1 MKRNL
6 SLQNNK
12 NLILIIILLLIS
24 NKIKSLDNY
33 NISFLGNKQ
42 YNGMQLGSI
51 WGYTDTIH
59 GKEYALVGASKG
71 LSIVDITNAPS
82 LQQVTF
88 DTTSNTIWHEI
99 KTYKNYAY
107 MVHDGNN
114 SRNEGLVIVD
124 LSYLPDSTKRY
135 NFKGNGSNITLTTQH
150 TIFIDENGF
159 LYLNGGGVVVN
170 GTTVN
175 GTAIFDLNPNPLHPL
190 YVGKA
195 SIRYVHDCYVR
206 NNVLY
211 QAHSNSPNSNK
222 FSIWNIQDKTNP
234 VLLLDFSTTY
244 SITHNIWLSDDSK
257 SMFVTHESSGQP
269 IEVYDITD
277 VNNLKQLLT
286 FKNTPNEI
294 AIAHNVHV
302 YNDYLVV
309 PYYTRG
315 LVVFDASVPD
325 NVVRIG
331 YYDTSPSYTESPSD
345 PFHGAWGAY
354 PYFKDGKVI
363 VSDIESGLHVLQPT
377 YVRAARMQGIVT
389 DTNTTLP
396 ITGVKISFVDSTM
409 SANTNFLGFYKTG
422 TAKAGLTRFK
432 AEKTGYITKYFSVNL
447 ANGRTDTINI
457 QLRQIPIQVRQT
469 ASFCQNRTYTL
480 PDGRVVSEPG
490 IYTTDFVLPSGKDSI
505 ITTTLSQINAT
516 FIAKSASICE
526 GESYTLPH
534 GNTTTVAGVFID
546 TFSNS
551 VGCDSIITSTVTVNP
566 VYTIFKEDT
575 IYKNDVYTL
584 PNGSTTSASGTYVNN
599 LSTVSFHCDSVI
611 TVHLTVLDTS
621 TLSGIQQLTNRPVKF
636 ILNGTALTIM
646 NHSGSRM
653 DKLEIYNSIGM
664 LVKEFTN
671 PENNLLLPVLPK
683 DIYLI
688 RGITLR
694 NEQYTQKV
702 VIY

>member
-1 MKRNL
+1 M
-6 SLQNNK
+6 
-12 NLILIIILLLIS
+12 
-24 NKIKSLDNY
+24 
-33 NISFLGNKQ
+33 
-42 YNGMQLGSI
+42 
-51 WGYTDTIH
+51 
-59 GKEYALVGASKG
+59 
-71 LSIVDITNAPS
+71 
-82 LQQVTF
+82 
-88 DTTSNTIWHEI
+88 
-99 KTYKNYAY
+99 
-107 MVHDGNN
+107 
-114 SRNEGLVIVD
+114 
-124 LSYLPDSTKRY
+124 
-135 NFKGNGSNITLTTQH
+135 
-150 TIFIDENGF
+150 
-159 LYLNGGGVVVN
+159 
-170 GTTVN
+170 
-175 GTAIFDLNPNPLHPL
+175 
-190 YVGKA
+190 
-195 SIRYVHDCYVR
+195 
-206 NNVLY
+206 
-211 QAHSNSPNSNK
+211 
-222 FSIWNIQDKTNP
+222 
-234 VLLLDFSTTY
+234 
-244 SITHNIWLSDDSK
+244 
-257 SMFVTHESSGQP
+257 
-269 IEVYDITD
+269 
-277 VNNLKQLLT
+277 
-286 FKNTPNEI
+286 
-294 AIAHNVHV
+294 
-302 YNDYLVV
+302 
-309 PYYTRG
+309 
-315 LVVFDASVPD
+315 
-325 NVVRIG
+325 
-331 YYDTSPSYTESPSD
+331 
-345 PFHGAWGAY
+345 
-354 PYFKDGKVI
+354 
-363 VSDIESGLHVLQPT
+363 
-377 YVRAARMQGIVT
+377 
-389 DTNTTLP
+389 
-396 ITGVKISFVDSTM
+396 
-409 SANTNFLGFYKTG
+409 
-422 TAKAGLTRFK
+422 
-432 AEKTGYITKYFSVNL
+432 
-447 ANGRTDTINI
+447 
-457 QLRQIPIQVRQT
+457 RQT